1 MNLKQHY
8 QAKAAKSDRLAEDP
22 YQTAQ
27 FRVEFRSL
35 ARRWRHL
42 AEMADWRA
50 RRSRYPER

>member
-8 QAKAAKSDRLAEDP
+8 QAKAAKADRLAEDP
-22 YQTAQ
+22 CQKAQ

-35 ARRWRHL
+35 ARRGRHL
-42 AEMADWRA
+42 GEMSDWRA